1 MKKNAATLIL
11 FVSIFLSSMSMVSAQ
26 SSTENTYNT
35 NSATNPTVLNPVT
48 PGSFNSPLT
57 PAPTKNSGIGILA
70 TDGQN
75 MSYSFNNLTNRIISN
90 SPLPGHRY
98 GTISLNIVQDT
109 GLRQSPA
116 DITYR
121 FMSTDGSLA
130 SSSVQVAGNI
140 NGKTITIRN
149 VPKATSDKPIYL
161 FIFNNRSDKLIT
173 SGNGYT
179 L

>member
-1 MKKNAATLIL
+1 MKRNATTLIL
-11 FVSIFLSSMSMVSAQ
+11 SLSIFLSSMTMVSAQ
-26 SSTENTYNT
+26 SSTENTYST
-35 NSATNPTVLNPVT
+35 NSVTNPTVLNPVA

-57 PAPTKNSGIGILA
+57 PTQVKNAGIGILA

-75 MSYSFNNLTNRIISN
+75 ISYSFNNLTNRIVSN
-90 SPLPGHRY
+90 SPLPAHRY
-98 GTISLNIVQDT
+98 GTISLTIVQDT

-130 SSSVQVAGNI
+130 SSSVQVTGNE
-140 NGKTITIRN
+140 NGKKITITN
-149 VPKATSDKPIYL
+149 VPKSTSGKPIYL
-161 FIFNNRSDKLIT
+161 FIFNNRSDQLIT